1 MEKAHAR
8 ADFALKARS
17 AGPVTNFAN
26 NPRGETAMS
35 RLKAF
40 LERKLAKQDAK
51 RAQRVGNQ
59 PVWPYP
65 LPRILAAVV
74 LVALLT
80 GLPVRAQQPGTIVCT
95 PTGGQVICQ
104 PQPTATAKRLAIV
117 AAAIAGVA
125 VVCYAVPTKSTRK
138 PPRAHNPGD
147 LVAGYLK

>member
-1 MEKAHAR
+1 
-8 ADFALKARS
+8 
-17 AGPVTNFAN
+17 
-26 NPRGETAMS
+26 MS

-40 LERKLAKQDAK
+40 LERKLAEQDAK

-125 VVCYAVPTKSTRK
+125 VVCYAVHKHYKKHAEAPARAQ
-138 PPRAHNPGD
+138 PRRPVRRVSQIEGKHT
-147 LVAGYLK
+147 

>member
-1 MEKAHAR
+1 MLGSNRQDSMAWRTGDNGPGGGAVEKAHAR

-40 LERKLAKQDAK
+40 LERKLAEQDAK

-74 LVALLT
+74 LV
-80 GLPVRAQQPGTIVCT
+80 
-95 PTGGQVICQ
+95 
-104 PQPTATAKRLAIV
+104 
-117 AAAIAGVA
+117 
-125 VVCYAVPTKSTRK
+125 
-138 PPRAHNPGD
+138 
-147 LVAGYLK
+147 